1 VDLVLNV
8 RSKADNSVKESKLAL
23 TGRILVGRGP
33 DCVVLLDGQ
42 GISRE
47 HLAVESDDSAVF
59 IMDTS
64 SNGTW
69 VNGKRLPQNGRSKV
83 AEGDLIEVPGYELR
97 IQTPGTSVQQA
108 PAPIRQDIAL
118 PPAAPASF
126 SSSLTW
132 LDKFTILT
140 ALVSVVLLLLYIIP
154 RD

>member
-1 VDLVLNV
+1 VDVVLNV

-23 TGRILVGRGP
+23 TGRLLVGRGP

-47 HLAVESDDSAVF
+47 HLAVEGDDSSIF

-83 AEGDLIEVPGYELR
+83 AQGDLIEVPGYELR
-97 IQTPGTSVQQA
+97 IQAAGTPTQQA
-108 PAPIRQDIAL
+108 PASIRQDAPL
-118 PPAAPASF
+118 PPAAPASS

-140 ALVSVVLLLLYIIP
+140 ALVSVALLLLYIIP
-154 RD
+154 KS